1 MALLL
6 QRREGGMLLAT
17 PAEFWPDPQLVE
29 AEEAG
34 YPATIGPSIM
44 DTMPLPTETDPEA
57 FCEVLIIDLSLE
69 ALLHLR
75 KWESVPAPD
84 LLVTATFSGT
94 PADNLSP
101 AVEHL
106 KRSRILWI
114 DTQRRPGSRTT

>member
-44 DTMPLPTETDPEA
+44 DTMPLPTEADPEA
-57 FCEVLIIDLSLE
+57 FCEVLIIDRPCSIS
-69 ALLHLR
+69 
-75 KWESVPAPD
+75 ES
-84 LLVTATFSGT
+84 
-94 PADNLSP
+94 
-101 AVEHL
+101 
-106 KRSRILWI
+106 
-114 DTQRRPGSRTT
+114 GSRCQLQIY